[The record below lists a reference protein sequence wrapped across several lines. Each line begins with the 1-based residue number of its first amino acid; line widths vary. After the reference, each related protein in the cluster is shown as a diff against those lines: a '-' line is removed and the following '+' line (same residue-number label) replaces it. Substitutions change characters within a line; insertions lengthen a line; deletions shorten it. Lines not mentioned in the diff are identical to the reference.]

1 MISSDEFNLVLAIS
15 ETGRL
20 SQAAQKLALDHSTVY
35 RKLAEIEQRIGA
47 KLFLRVAGRYQP
59 TRTGEMVLQY
69 ANRWRT
75 EHLALSN
82 AIQKERR
89 DPNGVLRVTTTE
101 DVAIALL
108 PTCVKSLRSE
118 FSELRVEVIVDD
130 RLLDLS
136 QQEADIAI
144 RPTRTPPAGWVGS
157 SLGRIEM
164 AVYAARV
171 STTQRAASRAAANAS
186 LAWVA
191 LDEKASP
198 SADRAWMDAHV
209 EQRQIVATFST
220 FSAMLFAVQAGI
232 GCALMPCFVGERN
245 ASLSRVEFARSDTLS
260 PAKLWLLCDSQMRT
274 DARIRAFF
282 SVAKASMSGLRP

>member
-1 MISSDEFNLVLAIS
+1 MVSSDEFNLVLAIS

-20 SQAAQKLALDHSTVY
+20 AQTAQKLALDHSTVY
-35 RKLAEIEQRIGA
+35 RKLAEIEQRVGA
-47 KLFLRVAGRYQP
+47 KLFARAAGRYQP
-59 TRTGEMVLQY
+59 TRTGKVVLQY

-108 PTCVKSLRSE
+108 PTCIKSLRSE
-118 FSELRVEVIVDD
+118 FSELRVEVIVDE

-171 STTQRAASRAAANAS
+171 STTQRSALRAAANAS

-198 SADRAWMDAHV
+198 SADRAWLDAHV
-209 EQRQIVATFST
+209 EPRQIIATFSK
-220 FSAMLFAVQAGI
+220 FSAMLFAVQAGM
-232 GCALMPCFVGERN
+232 GCALMPCFVGERI
-245 ASLSRVEFARSDTLS
+245 AALSRVDFARADTPSL
-260 PAKLWLLCDSQMRT
+260 AQLWLLCDSQMRT

-282 SVAKASMSGLRP
+282 NVAKASMSGLRP